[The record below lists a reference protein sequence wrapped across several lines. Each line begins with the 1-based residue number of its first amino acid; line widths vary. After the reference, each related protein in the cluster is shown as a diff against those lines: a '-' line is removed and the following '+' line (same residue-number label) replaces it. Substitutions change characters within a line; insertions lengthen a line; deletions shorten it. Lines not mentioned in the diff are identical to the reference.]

1 VTFAP
6 LRPAAP
12 GVCQVREVELRGQ
25 IFSGKRCPMQVGY
38 TGISMGKIMGKMMI
52 KVGVYPQKMQFEW

>member
-1 VTFAP
+1 
-6 LRPAAP
+6 
-12 GVCQVREVELRGQ
+12 
-25 IFSGKRCPMQVGY
+25 MQVGY

>member
-25 IFSGKRCPMQVGY
+25 ICPMQVGY